1 MPSMMAQ
8 HLHQLRERKI
18 DCELEVK
25 RKAAELMQLNAR
37 LKELSSLEKESAE
50 LCDKLQDELDKLQM
64 DREMEAY
71 NLTLLLDVRQGQIEV
86 NVEQMMDDNFDAA
99 LLEVAQI
106 SQLNA
111 LITALGTE
119 KVEMMTDSK
128 SVRNKIHGLKWTN
141 ESLDFKAME
150 VTENIKYVQLMW
162 VTKDMQQIL
171 REGGAEERKQHQIRT
186 LEKQIEHSQHLHE
199 LKVQDMKSR
208 LFRAHK
214 QIREKELENNKLTE
228 YVQDLAV
235 CAE

>member
-1 MPSMMAQ
+1 
-8 HLHQLRERKI
+8 
-18 DCELEVK
+18 
-25 RKAAELMQLNAR
+25 
-37 LKELSSLEKESAE
+37 
-50 LCDKLQDELDKLQM
+50 
-64 DREMEAY
+64 
-71 NLTLLLDVRQGQIEV
+71 
-86 NVEQMMDDNFDAA
+86 
-99 LLEVAQI
+99 
-106 SQLNA
+106 
-111 LITALGTE
+111 
-119 KVEMMTDSK
+119 
-128 SVRNKIHGLKWTN
+128 
-141 ESLDFKAME
+141 